1 LPIGLSATEPSVVV
15 TSGDHLWK
23 ISQSHLDR
31 VLGRPATVDE
41 VVAYWRSVIEANRER
56 LQSGDPDLIYP
67 GEVVLLPA
75 SG

>member
-1 LPIGLSATEPSVVV
+1 
-15 TSGDHLWK
+15 
-23 ISQSHLDR
+23 